1 MRQRAP
7 DTATPEGSLNSG
19 ASRSSGAS
27 GISGEKNALYVG
39 AVRHARYQPKTHRFG
54 YRVFSAYL
62 NVDDLDANR
71 FGLKLLSVNRWNLF
85 SVRSR
90 DHGAR
95 DGSKLR
101 PFLNALLDEAK
112 ISPPDEIYIL
122 CYPRMFGFAFNPL
135 TVYYCFEGDQISAMI
150 YEVRNTFGDDHTYVV
165 PLKGPSV
172 GPLKGQSK
180 DTLTLH
186 CRDKRLHVSPF
197 MEMQARY
204 HFSTAAPN
212 DRLRMVIRET
222 QDDKPLLVASF
233 QGEKQP
239 LTDAA
244 LLRAFLTHPLMTV
257 KVVVAIHYE
266 AAKIFLKGVPFIK
279 RPKPPETR
287 HSHS

>member
-1 MRQRAP
+1 MPKPRLN
-7 DTATPEGSLNSG
+7 TASNAMKDVMKNKVTSG
-19 ASRSSGAS
+19 QS
-27 GISGEKNALYVG
+27 NALYVG

-62 NVDDLDANR
+62 NVDELDANQL
-71 FGLKLLSVNRWNLF
+71 GLKLLSVNRWNLF
-85 SVRSR
+85 SVRAR

-95 DGSKLR
+95 DGTNLR
-101 PFLNALLDEAK
+101 PFLDSLLAETGLG
-112 ISPPDEIYIL
+112 SPDEIYIL

-165 PLKGPSV
+165 PLKG
-172 GPLKGQSK
+172 QSR

-197 MEMQARY
+197 MEMEARY

-212 DRLRMVIRET
+212 DSLRMVIRET

-233 QGEKQP
+233 HGQKQP
-239 LTDAA
+239 LTDGA
-244 LLRAFLTHPLMTV
+244 LIRAFLTHPLMTV

-266 AAKIFLKGVPFIK
+266 AAKIFFKGVPFIK
-279 RPKPPETR
+279 RPEPPESR
-287 HSHS
+287 HSSS